1 MENEYLVQSIRQDT
15 SLVYIV
21 NNVIGMYTCPIDM
34 SDAPCKHQEAVV
46 IKFHIA
52 SFNFLPSLILED
64 RMLYAYITLDKITFM
79 IYFLLT

>member
-21 NNVIGMYTCPIDM
+21 NNAIEMYTCPIDM
-34 SDAPCKHQEAVV
+34 SDNPYKHQKAVV

-52 SFNFLPSLILED
+52 SFNFLLSLILKNCI
-64 RMLYAYITLDKITFM
+64 LYVYITLGKITFM
-79 IYFLLT
+79 IYFLLI